1 MAPTPFLTIIPQD
14 VDLAELQA
22 GLADDGVVAPAEM
35 TPAIVAAVSQ
45 ARAEG
50 YDVHFVVTDTIYPK
64 ITYYRDIATELQSET
79 GGTVIVL
86 GGNYV
91 GSSSDEFSRVELEN
105 ATDNLAIAN
114 PPQAAQQMVD
124 RLTGQSDVPWTLVT
138 IALIAVVA
146 VGAVIARKLQLRKGT
161 GAAAVDGTAES
172 VASRPGGSES
182 PDPL

>member
-1 MAPTPFLTIIPQD
+1 MAPTPNLTIVPSD
-14 VDLAELQA
+14 VDIAGLSA
-22 GLADDGVVAPAEM
+22 GLADEGVVAPPEM
-35 TPAIVAAVSQ
+35 TPAILAAVAQ
-45 ARAEG
+45 ARDKG
-50 YDVHFVVTDTIYPK
+50 YDVHFVVTDKIYPR

-124 RLTGQSDVPWTLVT
+124 RMTDQTDVPWTVVTMILVA
-138 IALIAVVA
+138 IVA

-161 GAAAVDGTAES
+161 DPQSTAGAPADTDDSVTAD
-172 VASRPGGSES
+172 ADAHR
-182 PDPL
+182 L

>member
-1 MAPTPFLTIIPQD
+1 MAPTPFFTIIPQD
-14 VDLAELQA
+14 VDIAELQA
-22 GLADDGVVAPAEM
+22 GLADDGVVAPPEM
-35 TPAIVAAVSQ
+35 TPAIAAAVSQ

-50 YDVHFVVTDTIYPK
+50 YDVHFVVTDAIYPR

-105 ATDNLAIAN
+105 ATDNLAIHN
-114 PPQAAQQMVD
+114 PPQAAAQMVD
-124 RLTGQSDVPWTLVT
+124 RMTGQTDVPWTVLT
-138 IALIAVVA
+138 MALIAVVA

-161 GAAAVDGTAES
+161 G
-172 VASRPGGSES
+172 VAPAGVTEGSTVSRAGGPDS
-182 PDPL
+182 PDQL